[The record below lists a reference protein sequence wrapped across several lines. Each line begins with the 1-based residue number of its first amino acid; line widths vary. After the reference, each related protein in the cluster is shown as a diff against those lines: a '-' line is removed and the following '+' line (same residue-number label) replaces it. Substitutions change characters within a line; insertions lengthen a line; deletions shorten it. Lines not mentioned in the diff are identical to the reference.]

1 MKKSILFAC
10 LCWVVSVFVTT
21 SVDAGKLKKV
31 KVTAARNS
39 ILILYTHGPKDA
51 GIFKKHGIDL
61 EIDMRPFKGHMA
73 GLPAGE
79 VPCTTYAGTA
89 AIARIN
95 KGLDWVIVGGG
106 LTVMQ
111 EVFVLKDSPF
121 KTITDLKG
129 KKFASWSTGAG
140 AFKAMR
146 ATVLDGYGMDVLKDT
161 EFVQAAPPAL
171 LKMLDR
177 GQVDSMFNISS
188 LTIAAAAQPDKY
200 RSVFAP
206 NDYWKK
212 KTGQAILWSAP
223 LVCWRKWVNE
233 DKARATA
240 FVKAWT
246 EGYRWLSKP
255 ENLRKTVKKWGKLA
269 AVKNDAQRQVYENW
283 LAQNKMLIIDWD
295 KDYSFFELIRLPYKI
310 FPYIVLRYRKQILSQ
325 KISQFIESF
334 VSY

>member
-1 MKKSILFAC
+1 MKKSLLFTC
-10 LCWVVSVFVTT
+10 LCWVVTVFATT

-39 ILILYTHGPKDA
+39 ILILYTHGPKEA

-95 KGLDWVIVGGG
+95 AGLDWVIVGGG

-111 EVFVLKDSPF
+111 EVFVLKSSPF

-177 GQVDSMFNISS
+177 GQ
-188 LTIAAAAQPDKY
+188 
-200 RSVFAP
+200 
-206 NDYWKK
+206 
-212 KTGQAILWSAP
+212 
-223 LVCWRKWVNE
+223 
-233 DKARATA
+233 
-240 FVKAWT
+240 
-246 EGYRWLSKP
+246 
-255 ENLRKTVKKWGKLA
+255 
-269 AVKNDAQRQVYENW
+269 
-283 LAQNKMLIIDWD
+283 ID
-295 KDYSFFELIRLPYKI
+295 
-310 FPYIVLRYRKQILSQ
+310 
-325 KISQFIESF
+325 
-334 VSY
+334 

>member
-10 LCWVVSVFVTT
+10 LCWAVSVFVTT

-39 ILILYTHGPKDA
+39 ILILYTYGPKEA
-51 GIFKKHGIDL
+51 GIFEKHGIDL
-61 EIDMRPFKGHMA
+61 EIDVRPFKGHMA

-89 AIARIN
+89 AISRIN

-111 EVFVLKDSPF
+111 EVFVRKNSPF

-146 ATVLDGYGMDVLKDT
+146 ATVMDGYGMDVLKDT
-161 EFVQAAPPAL
+161 EFVQAAPPVL
-171 LKMLDR
+171 LKLLDR
-177 GQVDSMFNISS
+177 GEIDSMFNISS

-206 NDYWKK
+206 NEYWKK
-212 KTGQAILWSAP
+212 KTGQGIIWSAP
-223 LVCWRKWVNE
+223 LVCWRKWVDE

-246 EGYRWLSKP
+246 EGYRWLRKP
-255 ENLRKTVKKWGKLA
+255 ENLKKVVKKYGSLA
-269 AVKNDAQRQVYENW
+269 AVKNEAQAKTYEKW
-283 LAQNKMLIIDWD
+283 LTQGKMLIVDWD
-295 KDYSFFELIRLPYKI
+295 EATRDKQWEFLHMAKKHGILKKIPNKEKYGLILK
-310 FPYIVLRYRKQILSQ
+310 
-325 KISQFIESF
+325 
-334 VSY
+334 

>member
-1 MKKSILFAC
+1 
-10 LCWVVSVFVTT
+10 
-21 SVDAGKLKKV
+21 
-31 KVTAARNS
+31 
-39 ILILYTHGPKDA
+39 
-51 GIFKKHGIDL
+51 
-61 EIDMRPFKGHMA
+61 MA

-111 EVFVLKDSPF
+111 EVFVLKNSPF

-146 ATVLDGYGMDVLKDT
+146 ATVMDGYGMDVLKDT
-161 EFVQAAPPAL
+161 KFVQAAPPVL
-171 LKMLDR
+171 LKLLDK
-177 GQVDSMFNISS
+177 GQIDSMFNISS

-212 KTGQAILWSAP
+212 KTGQGIIWSAP
-223 LVCWRKWVNE
+223 LVCWRKWVDE
-233 DKARATA
+233 DRARATA
-240 FVKAWT
+240 LVKAWT
-246 EGYRWLSKP
+246 EGYRWLRKP
-255 ENLRKTVKKWGKLA
+255 ENLRKAVKKWGKLA
-269 AVKNDAQRQVYENW
+269 AVKNEAQAKTYESW
-283 LAQNKMLIIDWD
+283 LTQGKMLIVDWD
-295 KDYSFFELIRLPYKI
+295 EATRDKQWEFLHMAKKHGILKKIPNKEKYGLILK
-310 FPYIVLRYRKQILSQ
+310 
-325 KISQFIESF
+325 
-334 VSY
+334 

>member
-1 MKKSILFAC
+1 MKKSMLFAC

-39 ILILYTHGPKDA
+39 ILILYTYGPKDA

-61 EIDMRPFKGHMA
+61 EIDVRPFKGHMA

-95 KGLDWVIVGGG
+95 SGLDWVIVGGG

-111 EVFVLKDSPF
+111 EVFVLKNSPF

-146 ATVLDGYGMDVLKDT
+146 ATVMDGYGMDVLKDT
-161 EFVQAAPPAL
+161 EFVQAAPPVL
-171 LKMLDR
+171 LKLLDK
-177 GQVDSMFNISS
+177 GQIDSMFNISS

-200 RSVFAP
+200 RSVFVP

-212 KTGQAILWSAP
+212 KTGQGIIWSAP
-223 LVCWRKWVNE
+223 LVCWRKWVEE

-246 EGYRWLSKP
+246 EGYRWLRKP
-255 ENLRKTVKKWGKLA
+255 ENLKKVIKKYGSLA
-269 AVKNDAQRQVYENW
+269 AVKNEAQAKTYEKW
-283 LAQNKMLIIDWD
+283 LTQGKMLIVDWD
-295 KDYSFFELIRLPYKI
+295 EATRDKQWEFLYMAKKHGILKKIPNKEKHGLILK
-310 FPYIVLRYRKQILSQ
+310 
-325 KISQFIESF
+325 
-334 VSY
+334 

>member
-1 MKKSILFAC
+1 MKHSILFAC

-31 KVTAARNS
+31 KITAARNS
-39 ILILYTHGPKDA
+39 ILMLYSYGPKDA

-61 EIDMRPFKGHMA
+61 EIDNRPFKGHMA

-95 KGLDWVIVGGG
+95 KGLEWVIVGGG

-111 EVFVLKDSPF
+111 EVFVLKSSPF

-146 ATVLDGYGMDVLKDT
+146 ATVIDGYGFDVLKDT

-177 GQVDSMFNISS
+177 GQIDSMFNISS
-188 LTIAAAAQPDKY
+188 LTIAAAAQPEKY
-200 RSVFAP
+200 RSVYAP

-223 LVCWRKWVNE
+223 LVCWKKWV
-233 DKARATA
+233 DADRARATA
-240 FVKAWT
+240 FVKAFT
-246 EGYRWLSKP
+246 EGYKWLRKP
-255 ENLRKTVKKWGKLA
+255 ENLRKAVKKYGKLA
-269 AVKNDAQRQVYENW
+269 AVKNEAQAKTYESW
-283 LAQNKMLIIDWD
+283 LKQGKMLITDWD
-295 KDYSFFELIRLPYKI
+295 EETRDKQWQFLHMAKKHGILKKIPPKEKYGLILK
-310 FPYIVLRYRKQILSQ
+310 
-325 KISQFIESF
+325 
-334 VSY
+334 

>member
-1 MKKSILFAC
+1 MKNNVAIVACLSILVSIFA
-10 LCWVVSVFVTT
+10 SAFVFEPTAVM
-21 SVDAGKLKKV
+21 AQELKKV

-146 ATVLDGYGMDVLKDT
+146 ATVIDGYGMDVLKDT

-177 GQVDSMFNISS
+177 GQIDSMFNISS

-200 RSVFAP
+200 RSVYAP

-223 LVCWRKWVNE
+223 LVCWRKWVDE
-233 DKARATA
+233 DRARATA

-246 EGYRWLSKP
+246 EGYRWLRKP
-255 ENLRKTVKKWGKLA
+255 ENLKKVIEQWRKHCNTKRPHSALGYRPPA
-269 AVKNDAQRQVYENW
+269 PET
-283 LAQNKMLIIDWD
+283 
-295 KDYSFFELIRLPYKI
+295 
-310 FPYIVLRYRKQILSQ
+310 IVPMDHRP
-325 KISQFIESF
+325 
-334 VSY
+334 VMH

>member
-1 MKKSILFAC
+1 MKKSVLFAC
-10 LCWVVSVFVTT
+10 LCWVVSVFGTT

-39 ILILYTHGPKDA
+39 ILILYTYGPKEA
-51 GIFKKHGIDL
+51 GIFEKHGIDL
-61 EIDMRPFKGHMA
+61 EIDVRPFKGHMA

-95 KGLDWVIVGGG
+95 SGLDWVIVGGG

-111 EVFVLKDSPF
+111 EVFVLKNSPF

-129 KKFASWSTGAG
+129 KRFASWSTGAG

-146 ATVLDGYGMDVLKDT
+146 ATVMDGYGMDVLKDT
-161 EFVQAAPPAL
+161 EFVQAAPPVL
-171 LKMLDR
+171 MKLLDR
-177 GQVDSMFNISS
+177 GQIDSMFNISS

-200 RSVFAP
+200 RSIFVP

-212 KTGQAILWSAP
+212 KTGQGIIWSAP
-223 LVCWRKWVNE
+223 LVCWRKWVEE

-246 EGYRWLSKP
+246 EGYKWLRKP
-255 ENLRKTVKKWGKLA
+255 ENLKKVIKKYGSLA
-269 AVKNDAQRQVYENW
+269 AVKNEAQAKTYEKW
-283 LAQNKMLIIDWD
+283 LTQGKMLIVDWD
-295 KDYSFFELIRLPYKI
+295 EATRDKQWEFLYMAKKHGILKKIPNKEKHGLILK
-310 FPYIVLRYRKQILSQ
+310 
-325 KISQFIESF
+325 
-334 VSY
+334 

>member
-21 SVDAGKLKKV
+21 AVDAGKLKKV

-146 ATVLDGYGMDVLKDT
+146 ATVKDGYGMDVLKDT

-177 GQVDSMFNISS
+177 GQIDSMFNISS

-212 KTGQAILWSAP
+212 KTGQGILWSAP
-223 LVCWRKWVNE
+223 LVCWRKWVEE

-246 EGYRWLSKP
+246 EGYRWLRKP
-255 ENLRKTVKKWGKLA
+255 ENLRKAVKKWGKLA
-269 AVKNDAQRQVYENW
+269 AVKNEAQAKTYENW
-283 LAQNKMLIIDWD
+283 LTQGKMLIVDWD
-295 KDYSFFELIRLPYKI
+295 KATRDKQWEFLHMAKKHGILKKIPNKEKYGLILK
-310 FPYIVLRYRKQILSQ
+310 
-325 KISQFIESF
+325 
-334 VSY
+334 

>member
-1 MKKSILFAC
+1 MKHSILFAC

-31 KVTAARNS
+31 KITAARNS
-39 ILILYTHGPKDA
+39 ILMLYSHGPKDA

-61 EIDMRPFKGHMA
+61 EIDNRPFKGHMA

-95 KGLDWVIVGGG
+95 KGLEWVIVGGG

-111 EVFVLKDSPF
+111 EVFVLKSSPF

-146 ATVLDGYGMDVLKDT
+146 ATVIDGYGFDVLKDT

-177 GQVDSMFNISS
+177 GQIDSMFNISS

-200 RSVFAP
+200 RSVYAP

-223 LVCWRKWVNE
+223 LVCWRKWV
-233 DKARATA
+233 DADRARATA
-240 FVKAWT
+240 FVKAFT
-246 EGYRWLSKP
+246 EGYKWLRNP
-255 ENLRKTVKKWGKLA
+255 ANLKKAVKKYGKLA
-269 AVKNDAQRQVYENW
+269 AVKNEAQAKTYESW
-283 LAQNKMLIIDWD
+283 LSQGKMLITDWNEETRD
-295 KDYSFFELIRLPYKI
+295 KQWQFLHMAKKHGILTKIPPKEKYGLILK
-310 FPYIVLRYRKQILSQ
+310 
-325 KISQFIESF
+325 
-334 VSY
+334 

>member
-21 SVDAGKLKKV
+21 SVDAEKLKWKV
-31 KVTAARNS
+31 KTTAARNA
-39 ILILYTHGPKDA
+39 ILQLYFHGPKDA
-51 GIFKKHGIDL
+51 GIFAKHGIDL
-61 EIDMRPFKGHMA
+61 IIDNRPFKGHMA

-95 KGLDWVIVGGG
+95 AGLDWVIVGGG

-111 EVFVLKDSPF
+111 EVFVLKSSPF

-146 ATVLDGYGMDVLKDT
+146 ATVIDGYGFDVLKET

-177 GQVDSMFNISS
+177 GQIDSMFNISS
-188 LTIAAAAQPDKY
+188 LTIAAAAQPEKY

-212 KTGQAILWSAP
+212 KTGQGIIWSAP
-223 LVCWRKWVNE
+223 LVCWRKWVDE
-233 DKARATA
+233 DRARATA
-240 FVKAWT
+240 FVAAFT
-246 EGYRWLSKP
+246 EAFEWLRVPK
-255 ENLRKTVKKWGKLA
+255 NLRKAIKKHGKMA
-269 AVKNDAQRQVYENW
+269 AVKNQAQADTYEKW
-283 LAQNKMLIIDWD
+283 LTSGKMLITKWD
-295 KDYSFFELIRLPYKI
+295 EETRDKQWEFLHMAKKHGILKKVPSKEKHGLI
-310 FPYIVLRYRKQILSQ
+310 LR
-325 KISQFIESF
+325 
-334 VSY
+334 

>member
-1 MKKSILFAC
+1 MKHSILFAC

-31 KVTAARNS
+31 KITAARNS
-39 ILILYTHGPKDA
+39 ILMLYSHGPKDA

-61 EIDMRPFKGHMA
+61 EIDNRPFKGHMA

-95 KGLDWVIVGGG
+95 KGLEWVIVGGG

-111 EVFVLKDSPF
+111 EVFVLKSSPF

-146 ATVLDGYGMDVLKDT
+146 ATVIDGYGFDVLKDT

-177 GQVDSMFNISS
+177 GQIDSMFNISS
-188 LTIAAAAQPDKY
+188 LTIAAAAQPEKY
-200 RSVFAP
+200 RSVYAP

-223 LVCWRKWVNE
+223 LVCWKKWV
-233 DKARATA
+233 DADRARATA
-240 FVKAWT
+240 FVKAFT
-246 EGYRWLSKP
+246 EGYKWLRKP
-255 ENLRKTVKKWGKLA
+255 ENLKKAVKKYGKLA
-269 AVKNDAQRQVYENW
+269 AVKNEAQAKTYESW
-283 LAQNKMLIIDWD
+283 LKQGKMLITDWNEETRD
-295 KDYSFFELIRLPYKI
+295 KQWQFLHMAKKHGILKKIPPKEKYGLILK
-310 FPYIVLRYRKQILSQ
+310 
-325 KISQFIESF
+325 
-334 VSY
+334 

>member
-10 LCWVVSVFVTT
+10 LCWVISVFVTT

-39 ILILYTHGPKDA
+39 ILILYTHGPKEA

-111 EVFVLKDSPF
+111 EVFVLKSSPF

-177 GQVDSMFNISS
+177 GQIDSMFNISS

-295 KDYSFFELIRLPYKI
+295 EETRDKQWDFLHMAKKHGILTKIPNKEKHGLILK
-310 FPYIVLRYRKQILSQ
+310 
-325 KISQFIESF
+325 
-334 VSY
+334 

>member
-1 MKKSILFAC
+1 MYRGLRNVETSHTVPRCYKKLTNFLRRGIMKHSILFAC

-31 KVTAARNS
+31 KITAARNS
-39 ILILYTHGPKDA
+39 ILMLYSHGPKDA

-61 EIDMRPFKGHMA
+61 EIDNRPFKGHMA

-95 KGLDWVIVGGG
+95 KGLEWVIVGGG

-111 EVFVLKDSPF
+111 EVFVLKSSPF

-146 ATVLDGYGMDVLKDT
+146 ATVIDGYGFDVLKDT

-177 GQVDSMFNISS
+177 GQIDSMFNISS
-188 LTIAAAAQPDKY
+188 LTIAAAAQPEKY
-200 RSVFAP
+200 RSVYAP

-223 LVCWRKWVNE
+223 LVCWKKWV
-233 DKARATA
+233 DADRARATA
-240 FVKAWT
+240 FVKAFT
-246 EGYRWLSKP
+246 EGYKWLRKP
-255 ENLRKTVKKWGKLA
+255 ENLKKAVKKYGKLA
-269 AVKNDAQRQVYENW
+269 AVKNEAQAKTYESW
-283 LAQNKMLIIDWD
+283 LKQGKMLITDWNEETRD
-295 KDYSFFELIRLPYKI
+295 K
-310 FPYIVLRYRKQILSQ
+310 Q
-325 KISQFIESF
+325 
-334 VSY
+334 

>member
-39 ILILYTHGPKDA
+39 ILILYTYGPRDA

-61 EIDMRPFKGHMA
+61 EIDVRPFKGHMA

-111 EVFVLKDSPF
+111 EVFVLKNSPF

-146 ATVLDGYGMDVLKDT
+146 ATVMDGYGMDVLKDT
-161 EFVQAAPPAL
+161 EFVQAAPPVL
-171 LKMLDR
+171 LKLLDR
-177 GQVDSMFNISS
+177 GQIDSMFNISS

-212 KTGQAILWSAP
+212 KTGQGIIWSAP
-223 LVCWRKWVNE
+223 LVCWRKWVEE

-246 EGYRWLSKP
+246 EGYRWLRKP
-255 ENLRKTVKKWGKLA
+255 ENLKKVVKKCVL
-269 AVKNDAQRQVYENW
+269 E
-283 LAQNKMLIIDWD
+283 
-295 KDYSFFELIRLPYKI
+295 FF
-310 FPYIVLRYRKQILSQ
+310 
-325 KISQFIESF
+325 
-334 VSY
+334 

>member
-21 SVDAGKLKKV
+21 AVDAGKLKKV

-146 ATVLDGYGMDVLKDT
+146 ATVKDGYGMDVLKDT

-177 GQVDSMFNISS
+177 GQIDSMFNISS

-212 KTGQAILWSAP
+212 KTGQGILWSAP
-223 LVCWRKWVNE
+223 LVCWRKWVEE

-246 EGYRWLSKP
+246 EGYRWLRKP
-255 ENLRKTVKKWGKLA
+255 ENLRKAVKKWGKLA
-269 AVKNDAQRQVYENW
+269 AVKNEAQAKTYENW
-283 LAQNKMLIIDWD
+283 LTQGKMLIVDWD
-295 KDYSFFELIRLPYKI
+295 KDTRDKQWEFLHMAKKHGILKKIPNKEKYGLILK
-310 FPYIVLRYRKQILSQ
+310 
-325 KISQFIESF
+325 
-334 VSY
+334 

>member
-1 MKKSILFAC
+1 MDLDIILVGD
-10 LCWVVSVFVTT
+10 W
-21 SVDAGKLKKV
+21 
-31 KVTAARNS
+31 
-39 ILILYTHGPKDA
+39 
-51 GIFKKHGIDL
+51 KKHGIDL
-61 EIDMRPFKGHMA
+61 EIDNRPFKGHMA

-95 KGLDWVIVGGG
+95 KGLEWVIVGGG

-111 EVFVLKDSPF
+111 EVFVLKSSPF

-146 ATVLDGYGMDVLKDT
+146 ATVIDGYGFDVLKDT

-177 GQVDSMFNISS
+177 GQIDSMFNISS
-188 LTIAAAAQPDKY
+188 LTIAAAAQPEKY
-200 RSVFAP
+200 RSVYAP

-223 LVCWRKWVNE
+223 LVCWKKWV
-233 DKARATA
+233 DADRARATA
-240 FVKAWT
+240 FVKAFT
-246 EGYRWLSKP
+246 EGYKWLRKP
-255 ENLRKTVKKWGKLA
+255 ENLKKAVKKYGKLA
-269 AVKNDAQRQVYENW
+269 AVKNEAQAKTYESW
-283 LAQNKMLIIDWD
+283 LKQGKMLITDWNEETRD
-295 KDYSFFELIRLPYKI
+295 KQWQFLHMAKKHGILKKIPPKEKYGLILK
-310 FPYIVLRYRKQILSQ
+310 
-325 KISQFIESF
+325 
-334 VSY
+334 

>member
-1 MKKSILFAC
+1 
-10 LCWVVSVFVTT
+10 
-21 SVDAGKLKKV
+21 
-31 KVTAARNS
+31 
-39 ILILYTHGPKDA
+39 
-51 GIFKKHGIDL
+51 
-61 EIDMRPFKGHMA
+61 
-73 GLPAGE
+73 
-79 VPCTTYAGTA
+79 
-89 AIARIN
+89 
-95 KGLDWVIVGGG
+95 LDWVIVGGG

-146 ATVLDGYGMDVLKDT
+146 ATVKDGYGMDVLKDT

-177 GQVDSMFNISS
+177 GQIDSMFNISS

-212 KTGQAILWSAP
+212 KTGQGILWSAP
-223 LVCWRKWVNE
+223 LVCWRKWVEE

-246 EGYRWLSKP
+246 EGYRWLRKP
-255 ENLRKTVKKWGKLA
+255 ENLRKAVKKWGKLA
-269 AVKNDAQRQVYENW
+269 AVKNEAQAKTYENW
-283 LAQNKMLIIDWD
+283 LTQGKMLIVDWD
-295 KDYSFFELIRLPYKI
+295 KGTRDKQWEFLHMAKKHGILKKIPNKEKYGLILK
-310 FPYIVLRYRKQILSQ
+310 
-325 KISQFIESF
+325 
-334 VSY
+334 

>member
-1 MKKSILFAC
+1 MKHSILFAC

-31 KVTAARNS
+31 KITAARNS
-39 ILILYTHGPKDA
+39 ILMLYSYGPRDA

-61 EIDMRPFKGHMA
+61 EIDNRPFKGHMA

-95 KGLDWVIVGGG
+95 KGLEWVIVGGG

-111 EVFVLKDSPF
+111 EVFVLKSSPF

-146 ATVLDGYGMDVLKDT
+146 ATVIDGYGFDVLKDT

-177 GQVDSMFNISS
+177 GQIDSMFNISS
-188 LTIAAAAQPDKY
+188 LTIAAAAQPEKY
-200 RSVFAP
+200 RSVYAP

-223 LVCWRKWVNE
+223 LVCWRKWV
-233 DKARATA
+233 DADRARATA
-240 FVKAWT
+240 FVKAFT
-246 EGYRWLSKP
+246 EGYKWLRNP
-255 ENLRKTVKKWGKLA
+255 VNLKKAVKKYGKLA
-269 AVKNDAQRQVYENW
+269 AVKNEAQAKTYESW
-283 LAQNKMLIIDWD
+283 LSQGKMLITDWNEETRD
-295 KDYSFFELIRLPYKI
+295 KQWQFLHMAKKHGILTKIPPKEKYGLILK
-310 FPYIVLRYRKQILSQ
+310 
-325 KISQFIESF
+325 
-334 VSY
+334 

>member
-21 SVDAGKLKKV
+21 SVDAGKLHKV

-39 ILILYTHGPKDA
+39 VLILYTQGPKAA

-111 EVFVLKDSPF
+111 EVFVLKSSPF

-269 AVKNDAQRQVYENW
+269 AVKNDAQRQVYEDW
-283 LAQNKMLIIDWD
+283 LASGKMLIVDWD
-295 KDYSFFELIRLPYKI
+295 EATRDKQWEFLHMAKKHGILTKIPNKEKYGLILK
-310 FPYIVLRYRKQILSQ
+310 
-325 KISQFIESF
+325 
-334 VSY
+334 